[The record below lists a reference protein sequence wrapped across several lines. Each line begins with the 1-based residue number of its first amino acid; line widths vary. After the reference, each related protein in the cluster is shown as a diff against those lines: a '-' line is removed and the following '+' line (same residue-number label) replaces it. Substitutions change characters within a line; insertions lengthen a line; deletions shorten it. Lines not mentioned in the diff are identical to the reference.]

1 MRRSKAGIWGVHKDK
16 GHLPRRHLASLADS
30 RLLAQL
36 PMKREAENKRGKAPT
51 HNLAADLLVAD
62 NMGRGNQRADNKRGK
77 VPTHSLAGDL
87 LVADNPA
94 KGNQRAERK
103 RARRVLQ
110 RPALGSTNLV

>member
-36 PMKREAENKRGKAPT
+36 HMKREAENKRGKAPT
-51 HNLAADLLVAD
+51 HNLAADLPLAD
-62 NMGRGNQRADNKRGK
+62 NLAKGNHR
-77 VPTHSLAGDL
+77 
-87 LVADNPA
+87 ADNPA
-94 KGNQRAERK
+94 RGNQMAERK
-103 RARRVLQ
+103 RVRRVLQ